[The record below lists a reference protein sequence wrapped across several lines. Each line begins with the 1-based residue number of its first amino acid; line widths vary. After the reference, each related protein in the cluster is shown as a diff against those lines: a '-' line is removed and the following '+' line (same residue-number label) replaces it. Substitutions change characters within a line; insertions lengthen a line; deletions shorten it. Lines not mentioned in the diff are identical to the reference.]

1 MCNYHIRL
9 KVWIFYTFKSIKKL
23 SIKMTYSL
31 TVKVFLPEKK
41 VKETSVNNKRL
52 ILQNINIKLF
62 QIVNTSI
69 YNFARRDS

>member
-9 KVWIFYTFKSIKKL
+9 KVWIFYGFKSIKKL

-41 VKETSVNNKRL
+41 VKETSC
-52 ILQNINIKLF
+52 NI
-62 QIVNTSI
+62 
-69 YNFARRDS
+69 